1 MPQVTIN
8 IKSIVPDIV
17 ESRRE
22 KLQVLADKLDDNSL
36 RVLAE
41 IVNDTPK
48 INNTLAVNELTLK
61 QAIKSI

>member
-8 IKSIVPDIV
+8 IKTIVPDIV

-48 INNTLAVNELTLK
+48 INNTLAANELTLK

>member
-8 IKSIVPDIV
+8 IKTIVPAII

-22 KLQVLADKLDDNSL
+22 KLQILADKLDDNSL

-41 IVNDTPK
+41 IVNDTPN
-48 INNTLAVNELTLK
+48 INNTLAAHEHTLK

>member
-8 IKSIVPDIV
+8 IKTIVPDIV

-48 INNTLAVNELTLK
+48 INNTLAANEHTLK

>member
-48 INNTLAVNELTLK
+48 INNTLAANERTLK

>member
-48 INNTLAVNELTLK
+48 INNTLAANELTLK